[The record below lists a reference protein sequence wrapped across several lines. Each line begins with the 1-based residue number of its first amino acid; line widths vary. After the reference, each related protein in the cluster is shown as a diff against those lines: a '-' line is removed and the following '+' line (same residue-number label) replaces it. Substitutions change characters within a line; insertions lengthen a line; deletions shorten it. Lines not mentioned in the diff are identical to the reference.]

1 MLPGPYFNSAAQI
14 QKPQKGELSHAVF
27 FKDLQK
33 ARELLQQGADPNERS
48 TIGIGAPPLMISIT
62 HFSGLEMVKLLLDF
76 GADVNIVRDGGYTPL
91 MQSVISCQTDVTPLL
106 IQRGAVLDKK
116 SKDGLTALNY
126 AERDKRIEQVNI
138 LKRAAADIVAKAHR
152 ARAARDLDILR
163 ARPKLQIRPR
173 RPDGK

>member
-1 MLPGPYFNSAAQI
+1 
-14 QKPQKGELSHAVF
+14 
-27 FKDLQK
+27 
-33 ARELLQQGADPNERS
+33 
-48 TIGIGAPPLMISIT
+48 
-62 HFSGLEMVKLLLDF
+62 
-76 GADVNIVRDGGYTPL
+76 